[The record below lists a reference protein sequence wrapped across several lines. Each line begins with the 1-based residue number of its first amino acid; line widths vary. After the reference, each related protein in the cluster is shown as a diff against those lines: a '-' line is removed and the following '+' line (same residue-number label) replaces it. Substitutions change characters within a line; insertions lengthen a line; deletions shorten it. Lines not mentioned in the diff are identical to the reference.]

1 MCVQCTGAVAR
12 VGREK
17 QGAPRVK
24 QPTTYILPDLPWAVL
39 LAPIMR
45 DARPGDVLE
54 VHTDAMRQHV
64 EQVMQEAGRTDLVI
78 RQVEPPPQKGFA

>member
-1 MCVQCTGAVAR
+1 M
-12 VGREK
+12 
-17 QGAPRVK
+17 K

-45 DARPGDVLE
+45 DARSGDVIE

-78 RQVEPPPQKGFA
+78 RQVEPSPQKGFA